1 MATSTERNLIS
12 RAVPPANVRHDG
24 NLTVPR
30 SFGVY
35 ELPAKSGSTRRY
47 RLGNHPV
54 RQAELHREF
63 GACRL
68 LYLFL
73 QRPDAVQMASV
84 LNARE
89 A

>member
-1 MATSTERNLIS
+1 MATSKTLDLSS
-12 RAVPPANVRHDG
+12 RAVLPNEVRPDG
-24 NLTVPR
+24 ALTLPR
-30 SFGVY
+30 SYGVY
-35 ELPAKSGSTRRY
+35 EIPAAASSTRRF

-63 GACRL
+63 GNCKL

-73 QRPDAVQMASV
+73 QRSDAVQMASQ
-84 LNARE
+84 LNGRE

>member
-1 MATSTERNLIS
+1 MSTSLERDLIS
-12 RAVPPANVRHDG
+12 RAVPPASVRLDG
-24 NLTVPR
+24 NLAVPR

-35 ELPAKSGSTRRY
+35 ELPTKSGATRRY

-63 GACRL
+63 GGCKL

-73 QRPDAVQMASV
+73 QRPDAVQLASL
-84 LNARE
+84 LNGRE

>member
-1 MATSTERNLIS
+1 MATSTERDLIS
-12 RAVPPANVRHDG
+12 RAVPPGNVRPDG

-35 ELPAKSGSTRRY
+35 ELPTKSGYTRRY

-54 RQAELHREF
+54 RQTELHREF
-63 GACRL
+63 GSCRL

-73 QRPDAVQMASV
+73 QRQDAVQMASL